1 VEVLD
6 DEESMDTNQIEN
18 ENFNLKNKIDL
29 FEKDIRIFQTKYL
42 EEKNRLEKERQEK
55 AKKEQMIKYLNDIL
69 FLFRLRDFF

>member
-1 VEVLD
+1 MEVLD